1 MSLAGTENTGLCA
14 SRLGARLASADD
26 DGLNPRL
33 GYLICHAACN
43 SPGMTQLRK
52 QLAQMSLRRR
62 VLSMIPV
69 AALALGFAISV
80 YVVLTMPM

>member
-1 MSLAGTENTGLCA
+1 
-14 SRLGARLASADD
+14 
-26 DGLNPRL
+26 
-33 GYLICHAACN
+33 
-43 SPGMTQLRK
+43 MTQLRK

-80 YVVLTMPM
+80 YVVLTMPI